1 MEVIIRCG
9 PDVALLASGWFL
21 LMLHDRDWR
30 LRGIQLSKLQSAAD
44 IFVVLVSSLV
54 LFDVRGQVGVDHAD
68 AGVVKQKADCHSSLV
83 TLTKKNKNTFSHIT
97 SELVI
102 TKKRKK
108 KSSDAPSRWASFML
122 SCFSGSLL
130 QTIINTSCCVI
141 TADHLLF
148 TE

>member
-83 TLTKKNKNTFSHIT
+83 TLTKKKQKHVQSHN
-97 SELVI
+97 V
-102 TKKRKK
+102 RKK
-108 KSSDAPSRWASFML
+108 KKKKCSDARSRWASFML

>member
-54 LFDVRGQVGVDHAD
+54 LFDVRSQVGVDHAD

-83 TLTKKNKNTFSHIT
+83 TLTKKKQKHVQSHN
-97 SELVI
+97 V
-102 TKKRKK
+102 RARDHKK
-108 KSSDAPSRWASFML
+108 KKEKKKALML
-122 SCFSGSLL
+122 GAGGPVL
-130 QTIINTSCCVI
+130 CCHVSVVPCCRP
-141 TADHLLF
+141 
-148 TE
+148 

>member
-83 TLTKKNKNTFSHIT
+83 TLTKKKQKHVQSHN
-97 SELVI
+97 V
-102 TKKRKK
+102 RACDHKK
-108 KSSDAPSRWASFML
+108 KKKKKL
-122 SCFSGSLL
+122 
-130 QTIINTSCCVI
+130 
-141 TADHLLF
+141 
-148 TE
+148 

>member
-1 MEVIIRCG
+1 
-9 PDVALLASGWFL
+9 
-21 LMLHDRDWR
+21 MLHDRDWR

-97 SELVI
+97 FELVI
-102 TKKRKK
+102 TRKK
-108 KSSDAPSRWASFML
+108 KKKKKL
-122 SCFSGSLL
+122 
-130 QTIINTSCCVI
+130 
-141 TADHLLF
+141 
-148 TE
+148 

>member
-97 SELVI
+97 FELVI
-102 TKKRKK
+102 TRKK
-108 KSSDAPSRWASFML
+108 KKKKKL
-122 SCFSGSLL
+122 
-130 QTIINTSCCVI
+130 
-141 TADHLLF
+141 
-148 TE
+148 